1 MKRLILVP
9 LNCCDEEPPGNRCEV
24 DRTIEETFVKQS
36 KSRVGNG
43 SSGAGL
49 TGLQTN
55 YVAYQRWT
63 RSASERAKYL
73 QATYSLADMVDDQY
87 VGKEH
92 RDNRNAEKRRSER
105 HVSNTAQAIE
115 SFNNPFVI
123 PDKDKVYCISSGAL
137 ASVVIE
143 VDILHADSV
152 GRDSKENFITNR
164 LEAKVNVFEPIK
176 RLNLKTMSA
185 MHTSVN
191 VTTSKNKTIV
201 YKQQGNVVFQLLV
214 KSQQTADKM
223 DLRKL
228 LPIRLFQYPTAL
240 DFPTTFF

>member
-1 MKRLILVP
+1 M
-9 LNCCDEEPPGNRCEV
+9 
-24 DRTIEETFVKQS
+24 KQS

-55 YVAYQRWT
+55 YGAYQRWT

-137 ASVVIE
+137 VSVVIE

-152 GRDSKENFITNR
+152 GRDSKDS

-191 VTTSKNKTIV
+191 VTTPKNKTIV

-240 DFPTTFF
+240 DFPTISCKGQRTTLSHQRSG